1 MLCRWIGGL
10 GREGKGRY
18 VGICLFAFADVSSF
32 LVMDAY
38 SNRSD
43 GG

>member
-1 MLCRWIGGL
+1 MDRWL
-10 GREGKGRY
+10 GQGRQGKGRY
-18 VGICLFAFADVSSF
+18 VGICLFAFANVSSF

-38 SNRSD
+38 SSRSD